1 MTEEM
6 FWNFMEKEMKNKR
19 QPMVAMGRIDDTQDP
34 AMQAHSDY
42 FGGHSLLPADYENI
56 PVKTL
61 LDMSKLLFAKKVT
74 YRAKTTVLMILAHR
88 GIKEVL
94 AELRKYAKNPDPGL
108 EAFAQLAA
116 EECEFWID

>member
-6 FWNFMEKEMKNKR
+6 FWDIMEKEMEKGRAPK
-19 QPMVAMGRIDDTQDP
+19 VAMGKIDTTQDP
-34 AMQAHSDY
+34 AVQTYGDY
-42 FGGHSLLPADYENI
+42 FGGHSLLPADYESI
-56 PVKTL
+56 TVKNL

-74 YRAKTTVLMILAHR
+74 YRAKTTILMILAHR

-94 AELRKYAKNPDPGL
+94 AELRKYASNPDPGL